1 MTLFPHSEEVIHGND
16 DDKIVFSKDFLQA
29 NRDDT

>member
-1 MTLFPHSEEVIHGND
+1 MILFPHSEDSIHGNV

-29 NRDDT
+29 NSDDT